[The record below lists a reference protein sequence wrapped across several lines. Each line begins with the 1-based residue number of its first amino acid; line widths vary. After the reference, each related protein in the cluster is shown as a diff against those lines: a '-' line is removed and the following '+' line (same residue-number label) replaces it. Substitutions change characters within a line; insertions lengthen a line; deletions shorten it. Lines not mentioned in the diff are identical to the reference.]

1 MSGGGVLWNYPSNNT
16 EILELS
22 SRTRERITDAQAITG
37 ARRLLQKMGTHPLT
51 ETVREEKIA
60 TENEAENA
68 VSAQGRRGGRGGPR
82 RQLEVEA
89 AAEGRRRWQ
98 RSRCKYAC
106 VLAHAATTVVAYHS
120 VHKALLRH

>member
-1 MSGGGVLWNYPSNNT
+1 MLMMMSGGGVLWNYPSNNT

-68 VSAQGRRGGRGGPR
+68 VSTHTGGGGGGLR

-89 AAEGRRRWQ
+89 AAEGRRR
-98 RSRCKYAC
+98 SCKYAC
-106 VLAHAATTVVAYHS
+106 VLTHAATTVIANHS

>member
-68 VSAQGRRGGRGGPR
+68 VSHRTAGGEGGAPQAVGGGGGGRR
-82 RQLEVEA
+82 A
-89 AAEGRRRWQ
+89 A
-98 RSRCKYAC
+98 
-106 VLAHAATTVVAYHS
+106 
-120 VHKALLRH
+120 